1 MAGSGT
7 ELANALARCRNG
19 FITAA
24 AFSMVINLLVLT
36 VSVYMLQVYDRVLPG
51 HSVETLIYLT
61 IIAAGALA
69 VMGALE
75 VLRSRLLSRLGVW
88 LDRTLSTELFG
99 RGIESTLRGI
109 PYRTE
114 ALRDLASLRNYLGG
128 AGILALFD
136 APWMP
141 IYLAL
146 IFLLHPLLG
155 LLALGG
161 AAVLFTLAL
170 LNSALTT
177 GNLKRATI
185 ASTQSYQSAEAAY
198 RNAEV
203 VDGMGMAPALMRRWE
218 AINND
223 VLQLMTRASDSAG
236 LINACT
242 KSFRMFLQVAV
253 LGLGAWLVL
262 YQELSAG
269 AMIAASII
277 MARALAPVEQIVA
290 SWKHTTGTYDAWK
303 RLSALFQ
310 LGPLRPASMALPP
323 PRGHLNVEGV
333 TYTPEGARHPILQGI
348 SLSLA
353 PGEAAAVIGP
363 SAAGKSTL
371 ARLIVGLA
379 QPQHGF
385 VRLDGADV
393 FAWSRQSFG
402 HYVGYLPQ
410 NVELFPGTV
419 CDNIARM
426 GDANPSDVVNAAM
439 MAEVHDMIL
448 RLPNGYDTEIGDRG
462 ILSGGQRQR
471 IGLAR
476 ALYRRPRLLVL
487 DEPNSNLDGSGEEAL
502 NRAIACMKAYGTT
515 IIVVAHRPSL
525 MAHMDQV
532 LVLGGGQMQ
541 LVGPRETVLAQL
553 SRPLHPSIRP
563 AVRVVKG

>member
-1 MAGSGT
+1 MAGPCT

-88 LDRTLSTELFG
+88 LDRTLSTGLFG
-99 RGIESTLRGI
+99 RGIENTLRGI

-177 GNLKRATI
+177 GNLKRANI
-185 ASTQSYQSAEAAY
+185 ASTRGYQSAEAAY

-218 AINND
+218 AINDD

-269 AMIAASII
+269 A
-277 MARALAPVEQIVA
+277 
-290 SWKHTTGTYDAWK
+290 
-303 RLSALFQ
+303 
-310 LGPLRPASMALPP
+310 
-323 PRGHLNVEGV
+323 
-333 TYTPEGARHPILQGI
+333 
-348 SLSLA
+348 
-353 PGEAAAVIGP
+353 
-363 SAAGKSTL
+363 
-371 ARLIVGLA
+371 
-379 QPQHGF
+379 
-385 VRLDGADV
+385 
-393 FAWSRQSFG
+393 
-402 HYVGYLPQ
+402 
-410 NVELFPGTV
+410 
-419 CDNIARM
+419 
-426 GDANPSDVVNAAM
+426 
-439 MAEVHDMIL
+439 
-448 RLPNGYDTEIGDRG
+448 
-462 ILSGGQRQR
+462 
-471 IGLAR
+471 
-476 ALYRRPRLLVL
+476 
-487 DEPNSNLDGSGEEAL
+487 
-502 NRAIACMKAYGTT
+502 
-515 IIVVAHRPSL
+515 
-525 MAHMDQV
+525 
-532 LVLGGGQMQ
+532 
-541 LVGPRETVLAQL
+541 
-553 SRPLHPSIRP
+553 
-563 AVRVVKG
+563 